1 MKRLFLCLATLGLLQ
16 ANAQQTQVWD
26 FGAEALD
33 NNHYENMLSEAE
45 INSWYGESV
54 TPGTAGVPLP
64 SFTASDSV
72 NLTYNTNG
80 ASNHRLRTTNT
91 NLSRYDNKSLTD
103 AEGNVYKGYIYS
115 NSGSQP
121 KVYIEQRY
129 QAGDKIC
136 FYVGSNGGQ
145 ETYQLTAPSGAT
157 QTAKYTAAA
166 KIEKLTFYIGEDGLH
181 RLCGLDEKLV
191 VARIERTPVQKGT
204 LTGNITTDYTLP
216 TDYGIAFTNTQ
227 TNAIY
232 TATVSGN
239 TYQVELPLGYTYE
252 PSLINANGFVISNS
266 DLFEFNTDGQ
276 TNDLQIIKII
286 TCEVTGSIT
295 GLPADELSKL
305 SLKAQKPEGKVFEPA
320 FTINATDGTY
330 SVTLEQGVSY
340 SISAIGVNDYLLT
353 VTTLTGTEGATV
365 HLVFEKKTL
374 WAVTINGTLQIEN
387 EVVVTLADKDLKDI
401 QFVFENLNE
410 EGYTY
415 TFTGTSD
422 IALRDGVYSVLCNSV
437 PDSMT
442 QMLTSNLKVAGQ
454 VVTKQIDFLKNIPV
468 VMVPYRST
476 LNVGKA
482 QEFTTINKALEYV
495 RRMTREA
502 GEEVTIL
509 IQPGTYEEMLLIDQP
524 GITLCNASAT
534 PSIEL
539 MNGGVDINENAV
551 RITGYY
557 GWGYSY
563 YSMGTD
569 YFYDER
575 TLQVNK
581 ENGYF
586 SVANSKQGDA
596 LWNATVVVT
605 GKGFTAK
612 NIIFE
617 NSFNQYISARE
628 ANDVLVET
636 AESKGVRP
644 TTVGNTDVQNRKYR
658 ERACAIGFRKTA
670 DRAQL
675 INCRVISRQDAIY
688 GDEGCRVAV
697 DGGILNGACDYIF
710 GGMTLIC
717 RNTRLDMLVTSD
729 ANDVA
734 YLTASKTSAAGRGY
748 LFYECSVGSATP
760 LQDMV
765 ETETAKP
772 GYLGR
777 PWDPNA
783 ETVFYKTTIGKSTT
797 GASLIIPAGWS
808 NGLVSQGSTRSYE
821 CGSIE
826 QAGIDNSGSRVEW
839 STVLSS
845 PTLPDG
851 TEIRLYNF
859 TKGTD
864 EWDPFN
870 DKNTAVELTNE
881 SSFRVNQTARGTL
894 YITPMQGDTS
904 VQIYTLDGMQLYSC
918 MLQGESEIKVNMP
931 TGVYIVVA
939 QNNHN
944 QYVQKTIWNN

>member
-1 MKRLFLCLATLGLLQ
+1 MKRIFLCLATIGLLQ
-16 ANAQQTQVWD
+16 ANAQRIQVWD
-26 FGAEALD
+26 FAAEALD
-33 NNHYENMLSEAE
+33 NDRYENMLSEAE

-54 TPGTAGVPLP
+54 TAGTTGVPLP

-365 HLVFEKKTL
+365 NLIFEKKTL

-387 EVVVTLADKDLKDI
+387 EVVLTLADKDLKDI
-401 QFVFENLNE
+401 QFVFDNLNE

-415 TFTGTSD
+415 TFTGTGD

-468 VMVPYRST
+468 VRVSYRST

-524 GITLCNASAT
+524 DITLCNASAT

-605 GKGFTAK
+605 GKDFTAK

-675 INCRVISRQDAIY
+675 INCRIISRQDAIY

>member
-54 TPGTAGVPLP
+54 TPGTVGVPLP
-64 SFTASDSV
+64 SFTANDTV

-91 NLSRYDNKSLTD
+91 NLSRYDSKSLKD
-103 AEGNVYKGYIYS
+103 AENNVYTGYIYS

-136 FYVGSNGGQ
+136 FYVGSNGGE
-145 ETYQLTAPSGAT
+145 ETYQLTAPSGAA
-157 QTAKYTAAA
+157 QTAKYTASA

-191 VARIERTPVQKGT
+191 VARIERTPAQNGT
-204 LTGNITTDYTLP
+204 LTGNITSEQTLP
-216 TDYGIAFTNTQ
+216 NNYGIVFTNTL

-232 TATVSGN
+232 TATVTGN
-239 TYQVELPLGYTYE
+239 AYQVELPLGYTYE
-252 PSLINANGFVISNS
+252 PSLINANGFVINNS
-266 DLFEFNTDGQ
+266 DIFEFNTDGQ
-276 TNDLQIIKII
+276 TKDLQIRKVTTCVVSGGII
-286 TCEVTGSIT
+286 GIPS
-295 GLPADELSKL
+295 DELSKL
-305 SLKAQKPEGKVFEPA
+305 SLQAQKPEGKVFEPTI
-320 FTINATDGTY
+320 TINTTDRTY
-330 SVTLEQGVSY
+330 SATLEQGVQY
-340 SISAIGVNDYLLT
+340 TLSAIGVNDYRLT
-353 VTTLTGTEGATV
+353 TTTLTGNEGQTV
-365 HLVFEKKTL
+365 DLSFEKKTL
-374 WAVTINGTLQIEN
+374 WTVTLQGTLQIEN

-401 QFVFENLNE
+401 QFVFDNLNE

-415 TFTGTSD
+415 TFTGTND
-422 IALRDGVYSVLCNSV
+422 ISLRDGVYSVLCNSV

-442 QMLTSNLKVAGQ
+442 QMLTSNLKVSGQ
-454 VVTKQIDFLKNIPV
+454 AVTKQIDFQKNIPV
-468 VMVPYRST
+468 VSVPYRST
-476 LNVGKA
+476 LNVGKN

-502 GEEVTIL
+502 GEEVKIL
-509 IQPGTYEEMLLIDQP
+509 IEPGTYEEMLLIDIP
-524 GITLCNASAT
+524 NITLCNASAT
-534 PSIEL
+534 PSLEL

-581 ENGYF
+581 ENGYV
-586 SVANSKQGDA
+586 SVANSQQGAA
-596 LWNATVVVT
+596 LWNATVVVA
-605 GKGFTAK
+605 AK
-612 NIIFE
+612 DFIARNIIFE

-636 AESKGVRP
+636 KESKGARP
-644 TTVGNTDVQNRKYR
+644 TTVGNTDVQARKYR

-729 ANDVA
+729 ANDIA

-760 LQDMV
+760 LKDMV
-765 ETETAKP
+765 ETETAQP

-783 ETVFYKTTIGKSTT
+783 ETVFYKTTIAQSRT
-797 GASLIIPAGWS
+797 GASLILPIGWS
-808 NGLVSQGSTRSYE
+808 NGLVSQGSKRSYE
-821 CGSIE
+821 YGSIE
-826 QAGIDNSGSRVEW
+826 QAGVDNSANRVEW
-839 STVLSS
+839 STVLLY
-845 PTLPDG
+845 PTLPDE

-859 TKGTD
+859 TKGND

-870 DKNTAVELTNE
+870 DKNTAVEQTAE
-881 SSFRVNQTARGTL
+881 SAFRVNQTARGTL

-904 VQIYTLDGMQLYSC
+904 VQIYTLDGMQLYSHT
-918 MLQGESEIKVNMP
+918 LRGESEIKLTMP

-944 QYVQKTIWNN
+944 QYVQKTFWNN